1 MIIIYLKIETGNS
14 VNKIDL
20 VNQSLASDLESRQFL
35 NGIIYNDYEYESGK
49 TLEDF
54 KTKFH
59 ITPNTD
65 KPLYDYLTELEVS
78 CNIREELGTYYIE
91 DLASD
96 PSNTSRDPTKEKIE
110 EVNKSEKRVIT
121 YIFETK

>member
-1 MIIIYLKIETGNS
+1 MIIIYLKIKTGNS

-35 NGIIYNDYEYESGK
+35 NGIIYNDYAYESGK

-54 KTKFH
+54 KTKFR
-59 ITPNTD
+59 IDPNSIS
-65 KPLYDYLTELEVS
+65 LYQYLTMCENS
-78 CNIREELGTYYIE
+78 YNIREELGTYYIE